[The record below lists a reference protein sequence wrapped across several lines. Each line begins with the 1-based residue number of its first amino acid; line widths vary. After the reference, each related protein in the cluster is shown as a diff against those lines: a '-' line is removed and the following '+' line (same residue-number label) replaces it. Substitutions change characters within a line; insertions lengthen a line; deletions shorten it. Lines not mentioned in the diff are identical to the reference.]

1 MNISLTLL
9 GQIAAVSAV
18 VGGLLS
24 FYLGRR
30 KSETPVLLGIIG
42 CALSLFFP
50 LGLVY
55 VAVLALKPDLQSNNP
70 TLEVTGENA
79 GTST

>member
-1 MNISLTLL
+1 MNISITLL

-30 KSETPVLLGIIG
+30 KSETPVLVGIIG
-42 CALSLFFP
+42 SALSLFFP

-55 VAVLALKPDLQSNNP
+55 VAVLALKPDRPSNNP